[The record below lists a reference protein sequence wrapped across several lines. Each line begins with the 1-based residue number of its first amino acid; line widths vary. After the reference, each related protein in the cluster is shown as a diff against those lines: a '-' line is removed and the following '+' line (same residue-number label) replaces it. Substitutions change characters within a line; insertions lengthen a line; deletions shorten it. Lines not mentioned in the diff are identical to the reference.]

1 MAKFGNNA
9 TRVAHAIVCTAGMAA
24 ILVPGL
30 AAASLGGTMD
40 SVEVDRRA
48 LHGSSTTSIAA
59 AYEVHQL
66 SLPSGTT
73 LREFVAPNGTVF
85 AVAWRGPRVP
95 DLQQALGTYFDRY
108 SAAVKVRSGG
118 HNHFELRQTDLV
130 VQAGGHMRA
139 FVGRA
144 YLPSAIPAGVSLAD
158 LHS

>member
-1 MAKFGNNA
+1 MTKVGI
-9 TRVAHAIVCTAGMAA
+9 TVARAARGFVCAAGMAA
-24 ILVPGL
+24 ILLPRL
-30 AAASLGGTMD
+30 AAASLGGTVD

-48 LHGSSTTSIAA
+48 LHGSSTTAMA
-59 AYEVHQL
+59 GAYQVHQL

-73 LREFVAPNGTVF
+73 LKEFVAPNGTVF